1 MSLTA
6 LLTLLLQPILA
17 IIGSI
22 VGGIIGVLVVLAV
35 LFSLKSIAITKSFY
49 TKIIRMTAKY
59 FYIASVLL
67 DFGLIVLVE
76 CIRMYGFKHSSV
88 EWLSLFVGILAFG
101 MLVNVSL
108 WSYYFSSKKISKF
121 HSFLS
126 EKLFDLKLSLK
137 TLKFRIQW
145 NLLLPLK
152 NKIQRKIR
160 NLIGDIKWKIYDT
173 KRKMFDDEWKYR

>member
-6 LLTLLLQPILA
+6 ILTLLLQPILA

-22 VGGIIGVLVVLAV
+22 VGMLFAMLVVSAI

-76 CIRMYGFKHSSV
+76 CIRMYGFKHSLV
-88 EWLSLFVGILAFG
+88 EWLSLLIGILAFG

-108 WSYYFSSKKISKF
+108 WSYYFSSKKISEF

-126 EKLFDLKLSLK
+126 EKLFDLKLWLK
-137 TLKFRIQW
+137 YKIFKRIEW
-145 NLLLPLK
+145 KLILLK
-152 NKIQRKIR
+152 NKVKCKVR